1 MDSHTPPIEPADP
14 TGFRPPEPNPDESG
28 PAEAAPEQAS
38 FALTLGEQTPPVL
51 HRPPQRRQPP
61 SPPAPP
67 PPETPAI
74 SVNMLD
80 PLLEHL
86 AREVSGIVSAAKEE
100 IREAAEK
107 AAARMITK
115 FAAQLDARAKAV
127 EAHMAEVALQAAE
140 LVQKV
145 DELLRASVAV
155 SEDNGSLLS
164 ETRDAMVTKLENVIK
179 RTEDQVKVVV
189 ERGEAQWKK
198 IEEDAQALMEE
209 LRRNSHRLGWKP
221 WAMAT
226 ALALSTIIMTTL
238 LRPGWTMSGEQ
249 RRALRVGEAVIYT
262 YSSAPEAERKEMRRV
277 MRWRTPEN
285 PDSVEAPPVPSR
297 P

>member
-1 MDSHTPPIEPADP
+1 MDSHTPLIEPTDS
-14 TGFRPPEPNPDESG
+14 TGFPPREPDESG
-28 PAEAAPEQAS
+28 PAETAPEQAS
-38 FALTLGEQTPPVL
+38 FALTLGEHTPPVH
-51 HRPPQRRQPP
+51 HRPPPRRQPP
-61 SPPAPP
+61 SPPAAP
-67 PPETPAI
+67 PPETPAL
-74 SVNMLD
+74 SVNVRD
-80 PLLEHL
+80 PLIEHL

-100 IREAAEK
+100 IRQAAEK
-107 AAARMITK
+107 AATRMVTK

-127 EAHMAEVALQAAE
+127 EAHMAEVGLQSAE

-155 SEDNGSLLS
+155 AEDNGTLLG
-164 ETRDAMVTKLENVIK
+164 ETREVTVTKLENVIK

-198 IEEDAQALMEE
+198 IGEEARALLEE
-209 LRRNSHRLGWKP
+209 VRRNGRRLGWKP

-226 ALALSTIIMTTL
+226 AFALSTVLVTTL

-262 YSSAPEAERKEMRRV
+262 YSAAAEPDRKEMRRV
-277 MRWRTPEN
+277 MRWRTPEH
-285 PDSVEAPPVPSR
+285 PDAVEAPPVPSR
-297 P
+297 R